1 MSEST
6 SSLRVS
12 EIMSRDLVEARGNEP
27 LSEAVTRMLEKD
39 VGSILVIEN
48 GEIQGII
55 TKGDVLKKA
64 FLYGL
69 EAREVSCKR
78 VMSSPAKT
86 IEEDASIETAAKL
99 MGKENISK
107 LPVVKEGKLVGIVTS
122 TDIIRAEPIQ
132 VSYLQELVRARY
144 VPHERT

>member
-1 MSEST
+1 
-6 SSLRVS
+6 
-12 EIMSRDLVEARGNEP
+12 MSRDLVEARGNEP